1 MGLFIEQA
9 FHILLYDFHKGGG
22 KHTSCTLFI
31 SIGTDEIIFPGI
43 CLRQLLNVFDELYN
57 SLKRIYFLA
66 IFNIKLTKK
75 SGDKLIVGKNICWDV
90 ARQAMTERPTIKNI
104 RGKKGAPMHYKCTY
118 SCNIDKPLN
127 GQHKKPLSSN
137 SNTRKNNNR
146 LSDPPSLPPPKKQV
160 FYVWAGRAGGS
171 WRNVGSSQRH
181 ENPLGT
187 NMEMTPTL
195 NRQLTRRLTE
205 YRKQGQWVDALYLL
219 EP

>member
-1 MGLFIEQA
+1 MAECETTFGMGLFTEQA
-9 FHILLYDFHKGGG
+9 FHILLYYFHKGGG

-75 SGDKLIVGKNICWDV
+75 SGDKIIVRKKNIFWDTGV

-104 RGKKGAPMHYKCTY
+104 RGKKGAPMHYKYTY

-127 GQHKKPLSSN
+127 GQHKKTQRISKKVNFWTFELLQLPLVFLLKIFDCSHRLREKI
-137 SNTRKNNNR
+137 RKPAR
-146 LSDPPSLPPPKKQV
+146 TTIKKILPKT
-160 FYVWAGRAGGS
+160 
-171 WRNVGSSQRH
+171 
-181 ENPLGT
+181 ENW
-187 NMEMTPTL
+187 N
-195 NRQLTRRLTE
+195 
-205 YRKQGQWVDALYLL
+205 
-219 EP
+219 